1 MQNLNKFLKAGIDK
15 WPLSMHY
22 AELLQMAVRKF
33 SISIDEARKR
43 YGLLTYKEWN
53 ILLNGKSA

>member
-1 MQNLNKFLKAGIDK
+1 MQNLNDFLEAGIDK

-22 AELLQMAVRKF
+22 AELLGMAERKF
-33 SISIDEARKR
+33 SISRDEARKR

-53 ILLNGKSA
+53 IVLNN

>member
-1 MQNLNKFLKAGIDK
+1 MQNLNEFLEAGIDK

-22 AELLQMAVRKF
+22 AELLGMAERKF
-33 SISIDEARKR
+33 SISRDEARKR

-53 ILLNGKSA
+53 IVLNN

>member
-1 MQNLNKFLKAGIDK
+1 MQNLNVFLEAGIDK

-22 AELLQMAVRKF
+22 AELLQMAAQKF
-33 SISIDEARKR
+33 AINIGEARKR

-53 ILLNGKSA
+53 EVLNN